1 MIFLM
6 SLEELWRLLKCY
18 FPVFAAANFSQL
30 FALAIG
36 IPMMFDRYFG
46 ALPVNVNLKYTFFY
60 YRLRRSYCSLQLHGR
75 PWLSRL
81 DMDPCHLDALVLA
94 GRFTHHRIWAPQS
107 TLCIRHSVPA
117 AGAITA
123 QQQTPPRSPQR
134 MGKTAPKTP
143 AHQ

>member
-46 ALPVNVNLKYTFFY
+46 ALPVNVNLKYTFF
-60 YRLRRSYCSLQLHGR
+60 
-75 PWLSRL
+75 
-81 DMDPCHLDALVLA
+81 
-94 GRFTHHRIWAPQS
+94 FTIGSAVPIAHCNFMVVRGYPGWIWIPVILMLLCLLGVYHHRIWAPQS

-117 AGAITA
+117 AGSITA

>member
-46 ALPVNVNLKYTFFY
+46 ALPVKDGLK
-60 YRLRRSYCSLQLHGR
+60 
-75 PWLSRL
+75 
-81 DMDPCHLDALVLA
+81 
-94 GRFTHHRIWAPQS
+94 
-107 TLCIRHSVPA
+107 
-117 AGAITA
+117 
-123 QQQTPPRSPQR
+123 
-134 MGKTAPKTP
+134 
-143 AHQ
+143 

>member
-46 ALPVNVNLKYTFFY
+46 ALPVNVNLKYTFFLLSAPPFLLPTATSWSSVAIQAGY
-60 YRLRRSYCSLQLHGR
+60 GSL
-75 PWLSRL
+75 S
-81 DMDPCHLDALVLA
+81 
-94 GRFTHHRIWAPQS
+94 S
-107 TLCIRHSVPA
+107 
-117 AGAITA
+117 
-123 QQQTPPRSPQR
+123 
-134 MGKTAPKTP
+134 
-143 AHQ
+143 